1 MAAWAIPR
9 WRSLIPSTWTTA
21 TGMPTMRAADSTRL
35 NRDSTAI
42 TRRNTGFSRRTNRQ
56 LSPRSRPTVASTPP
70 AAGRGAWGMRM
81 NSSIT
86 ADRKKQP
93 TLTHRMGRMPK
104 APKSTPPITGP
115 SRLDRVP
122 TMLITALALV
132 SRSGPASR
140 GMLAWT
146 AGW

>member
-1 MAAWAIPR
+1 M
-9 WRSLIPSTWTTA
+9 
-21 TGMPTMRAADSTRL
+21 
-35 NRDSTAI
+35 
-42 TRRNTGFSRRTNRQ
+42 NRQ
-56 LSPRSRPTVASTPP
+56 LSPRSRPTQARALPSVGP
-70 AAGRGAWGMRM
+70 GVWGMRR

-132 SRSGPASR
+132 SRSGAASR